1 MKLANHSTIRVYGL
15 MLWMLAMCLALM
27 CPAFAMPGQLPLGY
41 RISEGGYSW
50 TGRLHALAFKTASMS
65 SSAVLTQWEAG
76 ELLDQRDMH
85 TRRLYLGGHRIDPLR
100 WGALDDAAKAT
111 LDRVEPV
118 GHGSDRLAWLRGER
132 RNAMLRSRD
141 TRLASAT
148 GARVHLVLPPQW
160 LPMQAGHTDFRQ
172 RHAMRA
178 TTVWLGTRDG
188 FLHGFDAI
196 TGHEIA
202 AYLPRAM
209 LTAAASLTSRDS
221 PTGSAVSPPP
231 CPQPESL
238 DADPSRTWRTLM
250 LCGVPSF
257 EAASGVQPAAIF
269 VLDISTPDAPTPIG
283 LVWEVSANDALRL
296 TGSGPIRAAMWIEH
310 AVRRWAAVATVAP
323 DLDTGARAALALLPL
338 DRSPESWAT
347 NGDVAH
353 IGLPESGC
361 GMPTSSTQ
369 LRATTIHSAANG
381 TARTAYV
388 TDNQGRLW
396 RFGLEHLSENS
407 HASSQAS
414 AATCM
419 HRQHGVAGSRVEA
432 PIVVHTDAAPL
443 VVYGSSQEL
452 SAIPDSGSSHGAP
465 ARIAPQY
472 EQDGVLLR
480 REAGASTT
488 SGWTLSLPFAGERI
502 NSLYRASPVHLG
514 FTTVSPDGQQRSYL
528 VDATSGESIVT
539 TGADGNPTRAITGL
553 PFDSSGTDPIAVT
566 STVAT
571 RASTTR
577 TVPGT
582 STRDTFDVGLWRV
595 DGDTAHLMQQARWY
609 RRRGRLGWRELI
621 RTLP

>member
-1 MKLANHSTIRVYGL
+1 MNLANRFFIRLCAL
-15 MLWMLAMCLALM
+15 MLWTVIGCPMFMCS
-27 CPAFAMPGQLPLGY
+27 AFAVPGQLPLGY

-50 TGRLHALAFKTASMS
+50 TGRLHALAFKTASLS

-85 TRRLYLGGHRIDPLR
+85 TRRLYLGGRRIDPLR
-100 WGALDDAAKAT
+100 WGALDDAAKAA
-111 LDRVEPV
+111 LDSVEPV
-118 GHGSDRLAWLRGER
+118 GHGSERLAWLRGER
-132 RNAMLRSRD
+132 RDHRNTMLRPRD

-148 GARVHLVLPPQW
+148 GARVHLVLPPRW

-188 FLHGFDAI
+188 FLHGFDAV

-209 LTAAASLTSRDS
+209 LTAAAWHTAS
-221 PTGSAVSPPP
+221 GNAVSPPP
-231 CPQPESL
+231 CPRPESL
-238 DADPSRTWRTLM
+238 DADPSQTWRTLM

-283 LVWEVSANDALRL
+283 LIWEVGATDALRL

-310 AVRRWAAVATVAP
+310 AARRWAAVAIVAP
-323 DLDTGARAALALLPL
+323 DPATRTRAALALLPL

-347 NGDVAH
+347 TGDVAR

-361 GMPTSSTQ
+361 GTPTSSTR
-369 LRATTIHSAANG
+369 LLATTVDSAANG
-381 TARTAYV
+381 TARTAYA

-396 RFGLEHLSENS
+396 RFGLDHLSDNS
-407 HASSQAS
+407 HTSRQPS

-419 HRQHGVAGSRVEA
+419 HRQQGVAGRSAEA

-452 SAIPDSGSSHGAP
+452 SAIPDARASQGAP

-472 EQDGVLLR
+472 KRDGVVLR
-480 REAGASTT
+480 RETGAIST

-502 NSLYRASPVHLG
+502 DTLYRASPVHVG

-528 VDATSGESIVT
+528 IDAKSGESVIT
-539 TGADGNPTRAITGL
+539 TGTDGSPALAITGL
-553 PFDSSGTDPIAVT
+553 LFEGSGADPIAVT

-571 RASTTR
+571 GAATA
-577 TVPGT
+577 PAT
-582 STRDTFDVGLWRV
+582 SARDTFDVGLWHV
-595 DGDTAHLMQQARWY
+595 DGDTAQLMQQARWF

-621 RTLP
+621 RIPS

>member
-1 MKLANHSTIRVYGL
+1 MNLANCFFIRLCAL
-15 MLWMLAMCLALM
+15 MLWTVVVCLM
-27 CPAFAMPGQLPLGY
+27 FMHSAFAAPGQLPLGY
-41 RISEGGYSW
+41 RISDGGYSW
-50 TGRLHALAFKTASMS
+50 TGRLHALAFKTASLS
-65 SSAVLTQWEAG
+65 SSAVLTQWEAS

-85 TRRLYLGGHRIDPLR
+85 TRRLYLGGRRIDPLR

-111 LDRVEPV
+111 LDSVEPV
-118 GHGSDRLAWLRGER
+118 GHGSERLAWLRGER
-132 RNAMLRSRD
+132 RNAMLRPRD

-148 GARVHLVLPPQW
+148 GARVHLVLPPRW

-172 RHAMRA
+172 RHTTRA

-209 LTAAASLTSRDS
+209 LTAAAWHTAS
-221 PTGSAVSPPP
+221 GSVVPPPP
-231 CPQPESL
+231 CPRPESL
-238 DADPSRTWRTLM
+238 DADPSQTWRTLM

-283 LVWEVSANDALRL
+283 LVWEVSATDALRL
-296 TGSGPIRAAMWIEH
+296 TGRGPIRAAMWIEH
-310 AVRRWAAVATVAP
+310 AARRWAAVAIIAP
-323 DLDTGARAALALLPL
+323 DPETRTRAALALLPL

-347 NGDVAH
+347 TGDVAR

-361 GMPTSSTQ
+361 GTPTSSTR
-369 LRATTIHSAANG
+369 LLATTVHSAANG
-381 TARTAYV
+381 SARAAYA

-396 RFGLEHLSENS
+396 RFGLDHLSDNS
-407 HASSQAS
+407 QTSSQAS

-419 HRQHGVAGSRVEA
+419 HRQQGVAGRKVEA

-443 VVYGSSQEL
+443 VVYGSDQQL
-452 SAIPDSGSSHGAP
+452 SAIPDSRGSHGAP

-472 EQDGVLLR
+472 ERDGVVLR
-480 REAGASTT
+480 RQTGASAT
-488 SGWTLSLPFAGERI
+488 SGWTLSFPFAGERI
-502 NSLYRASPVHLG
+502 DTLYRASPVHLG

-528 VDATSGESIVT
+528 IDAKSGESVLT
-539 TGADGNPTRAITGL
+539 TGADGNPTLAITGS
-553 PFDSSGTDPIAVT
+553 PFKGSGTDPIVVT

-571 RASTTR
+571 DAPTA
-577 TVPGT
+577 PAT
-582 STRDTFDVGLWRV
+582 STRDTFDVGLWHV
-595 DGDTAHLMQQARWY
+595 DGDTAQLMQQARWF

-621 RTLP
+621 RTPA